1 MNEISLKWYVVN
13 TYSGCESTARNALL
27 ERIER
32 NAVSHLIPE
41 VCVPTTTVEKFSDSG
56 KKKRQEKTL
65 YPGYILVK
73 MAYNLDT
80 RRIVTGTPKVNGF
93 VGDSKYPKPI
103 SEQEVL
109 RLTTSTKGLSDQTE
123 VKVSFEK
130 GEVVKIKEGPFAN
143 FNGTIGEVRADKMIL
158 RILVSVF
165 GRETPVEIEFDQVEK
180 LS

>member
-1 MNEISLKWYVVN
+1 MNETSLKWYVVN
-13 TYSGCESTARNALL
+13 TYSGCESTARIALL

-32 NAVSHLIPE
+32 NSVSHLIPE
-41 VCVPTTTVEKFSDSG
+41 VCVPTTTVEKLSESG
-56 KKKRQEKTL
+56 KRKRQEKTL

-80 RRIVTGTPKVNGF
+80 RRIVTGTPKINGF

-109 RLTTSTKGLSDQTE
+109 RLTSRADGGVERSE
-123 VKVSFEK
+123 IKVSFEK

-158 RILVSVF
+158 RILVSIF
-165 GRETPVEIEFDQVEK
+165 GRETPVELEFDQVEK